1 MITTEASNITNQSL
15 NISDDSINFVFNVFT
30 AESMKY
36 YKNIIVSL
44 NRNFINRKITN
55 PDEWENCKKVI
66 ELCNKYNFNLKCYI
80 KYCFIHKLATHSMGH
95 TVSDISKLTKFSCIS
110 EYEREQKNI
119 EKKYSV
125 YMAIM
130 KSIMGIKNICKET
143 GCSSKDAIIKL
154 INSGRLMVYISSG
167 IISRY
172 FLSLI
177 PNAKSVLHKH
187 LTNSNEHRDDVYNIC
202 SRIENDKIEAYKSL
216 VMFYPSAIKKNIIEL
231 CS

>member
-1 MITTEASNITNQSL
+1 
-15 NISDDSINFVFNVFT
+15 
-30 AESMKY
+30 
-36 YKNIIVSL
+36 
-44 NRNFINRKITN
+44 
-55 PDEWENCKKVI
+55 
-66 ELCNKYNFNLKCYI
+66 
-80 KYCFIHKLATHSMGH
+80 
-95 TVSDISKLTKFSCIS
+95 
-110 EYEREQKNI
+110 
-119 EKKYSV
+119 
-125 YMAIM
+125 M

-216 VMFYPSAIKKNIIEL
+216 IMFYPSAIKKNIIEL